1 MSNSN
6 PLLRQIFKVIFILPI
21 LLLIPGYFVFSA
33 PQPEPAAAS
42 DHNLYLPL
50 AYYGDLD
57 LYISAVKVIQG
68 TTMSDRY
75 KVYIADRLAMMR
87 VFVGIEGGSK
97 VVGVTGKLCGYNQ
110 SGASLGCLAPNN
122 GSITAPSFEANINRT
137 LNFSLPDDW
146 LKPGYAYHVEINQD
160 HHIAES
166 DKSNNRYPIEGTQ
179 QFDFVPAPE
188 LDVVVVLVRYKP
200 FGSSESHFP
209 EMDDYSDLTNFPEKV
224 LPIPAANLLSH
235 AQIDYMPDEASLN
248 LDTIDGWKK
257 LLNIIT
263 TLQDSE
269 DPSGT
274 HIYYGLV
281 NSYDAHGCNPSCIV
295 GVANLGKRGAV
306 GWSGLGGGTVEASKT
321 LTHELGHNFD
331 RKHVPCPGTITNNDN
346 NYPYPD
352 GTIGVYG
359 LDVEEKTLIDPT
371 TFFDFMSYCQNIWT
385 SDYTYWNIYKFR
397 ESKLSLA
404 SDAAYDGEAM
414 YIRGTLSPQD
424 EVTLLPVYR
433 QQVQTSLPQ
442 GGDYA
447 VDLLDDEEQIL
458 ATYNFEMLE
467 IADSPGHQHFGFFV
481 PSVDEA
487 VGLRLREG
495 ERILAE
501 KIIQSRP
508 DSMKLDQETLV
519 FDTVGEG
526 TVVSWPEVSH
536 PDQPVH
542 YRLRLSKDNGAS
554 WQVLALDWKDSSFL
568 LLVLADDDRNKSLLE
583 IQASDGIHTSTQIY
597 PIHQI
602 P

>member
-1 MSNSN
+1 
-6 PLLRQIFKVIFILPI
+6 
-21 LLLIPGYFVFSA
+21 
-33 PQPEPAAAS
+33 
-42 DHNLYLPL
+42 
-50 AYYGDLD
+50 
-57 LYISAVKVIQG
+57 
-68 TTMSDRY
+68 MSDRY
-75 KVYIADRLAMMR
+75 QVYIADRPAMMR

-110 SGASLGCLAPNN
+110 SGASLGCLTPNN
-122 GSITAPSFEANINRT
+122 GSITAPSFESKLKWT
-137 LNFSLPDDW
+137 LNFTLPDDW
-146 LKPGYAYHVEINQD
+146 LKPDYAYHVEINQD

-166 DKSNNRYPIEGTQ
+166 DKSNNRHPKEDTQ
-179 QFDFVPAPE
+179 PFNFVSTPD
-188 LDVVVVLVRYKP
+188 LDVNVVLVRYKP
-200 FGSSESHFP
+200 FGSSESYFP
-209 EMDDYSDLTNFPEKV
+209 EMDDYSDLTNFSEKV
-224 LPIPAANLLSH
+224 LPIPGANLQSH
-235 AQIDYMPDEASLN
+235 SQIDYMPDEARLN
-248 LDTIDGWKK
+248 LDTKDGWIN

-263 TLQDSE
+263 TKQDSE

-281 NSYDAHGCNPSCIV
+281 NSFAAHDCDNGCFV

-331 RKHVPCPGTITNNDN
+331 RKHVPCPGTITNNDK

-352 GTIGVYG
+352 GMIGVYG

-371 TFFDFMSYCQNIWT
+371 TFFDFMSYCPNIWT

-397 ESKLSLA
+397 ESKLSSMG
-404 SDAAYDGEAM
+404 SDVDYDGEAM
-414 YIRGTLSPQD
+414 YIRGMLSPQD

-447 VDLLDDEEQIL
+447 VDLLDDGEQIL
-458 ATYNFEMLE
+458 ATYDFDMID
-467 IADSPGHQHFGFFV
+467 IADAPGHRHFGFFV
-481 PSVDEA
+481 PAVPET

-495 ERILAE
+495 RRILVE
-501 KIIQSRP
+501 KFIQPRP
-508 DSMKLDQETLV
+508 DTMKLDQETLV
-519 FDTVGEG
+519 LETVGER

-542 YRLRLSKDNGAS
+542 YRLRLSKDNGTS
-554 WQVLALDWKDSSFL
+554 WQILALDWKDSSFL
-568 LLVLADDDRNKSLLE
+568 LPVLSNDDRSKLLLE